1 MNRHDE
7 NFKMLAKGVVSQGVE
22 DYKKAL
28 KLKWALE
35 HKMHEVDKTLMECEK
50 FFNSE
55 WCKDLSDIDDPH
67 YIIDNATNTAKKEF
81 NEDEIFTVTVK
92 SKLRK
97 KEDVKTEEI

>member
-1 MNRHDE
+1 MRDVN
-7 NFKMLAKGVVSQGVE
+7 
-22 DYKKAL
+22 
-28 KLKWALE
+28 
-35 HKMHEVDKTLMECEK
+35 KTLTECEK

-81 NEDEIFTVTVK
+81 DKDEIFTVTVK

-97 KEDVKTEEI
+97 K

>member
-1 MNRHDE
+1 MNIHDE
-7 NFKMLAKGVVSQGVE
+7 NFKMLAKGVVSKGVE

-35 HKMHEVDKTLMECEK
+35 HKMHEVNKTLMECEK

-55 WCKDLSDIDDPH
+55 LCKDLSDIDDPN
-67 YIIDNATNTAKKEF
+67 YIIDNTANTAKKEF
-81 NEDEIFTVTVK
+81 DEDEIFTVTIK

-97 KEDVKTEEI
+97 K

>member
-35 HKMHEVDKTLMECEK
+35 DKMRDVNNTLMECEK

-81 NEDEIFTVTVK
+81 DEDEIFTVTVK

-97 KEDVKTEEI
+97 K

>member
-35 HKMHEVDKTLMECEK
+35 HKMLQI
-50 FFNSE
+50 
-55 WCKDLSDIDDPH
+55 L
-67 YIIDNATNTAKKEF
+67 
-81 NEDEIFTVTVK
+81 
-92 SKLRK
+92 LRK
-97 KEDVKTEEI
+97 SLTRMKYLQLP

>member
-35 HKMHEVDKTLMECEK
+35 HKMRDVNKTLMECEK

-55 WCKDLSDIDDPH
+55 WCKDLSDIDDPT
-67 YIIDNATNTAKKEF
+67 YIRNNSFIEAKKDF
-81 NEDEIFTVTVK
+81 NKNDVVTVSVK
-92 SKLRK
+92 IKP
-97 KEDVKTEEI
+97 KEETKVEE

>member
-1 MNRHDE
+1 MNIHDE

-35 HKMHEVDKTLMECEK
+35 HKMHEVNKTLMECEK

-55 WCKDLSDIDDPH
+55 WCKDLSDIDDPY

-81 NEDEIFTVTVK
+81 DEDEIFTVTVK

-97 KEDVKTEEI
+97 K